1 MRQIISVEEECGVCK
16 KWEVVYKKMCKAM
29 EANEDDKGFNSNE
42 EAKQFEMEET
52 LMYSEL
58 VEVWSEA
65 VATN

>member
-1 MRQIISVEEECGVCK
+1 MRRIISVEEERGVHK

-29 EANEDDKGFNSNE
+29 EANDDEGFDSNE

-58 VEVWSEA
+58 VEE
-65 VATN
+65 

>member
-1 MRQIISVEEECGVCK
+1 VRK

-29 EANEDDKGFNSNE
+29 EANKDVEGFDSNE

-58 VEVWSEA
+58 VEV
-65 VATN
+65 